1 MLQRF
6 WRMAGRWQTIVGGGA
21 TMINRRDLFVVVA
34 AVATVSSCGVG
45 RNPVTIRLGSG
56 RVNGLFHEIA
66 QLFAAVAAESGTVHV
81 DPVVT
86 AGSQMNLDLLARGE
100 IDAAL
105 ALADSVYESQTR
117 PLAIGRLYEVYLQ
130 MAVLADSA
138 IQQVGDLRGKRV
150 DLGVVGSGAAMTAE
164 RVLRAAGL
172 DPTVDVVAGPRQLAG
187 AVEALHSGEADAI
200 LWGGGVPTPG
210 LDIPRRIRLIDLGEF
225 PQMMR
230 EQFGYHYDRVVIH
243 QNAYPGGPAV
253 STVGIPNLL
262 LVAPTIAHS
271 AVVAITELLLRYP
284 DSLVPEHA
292 KGFQFLDRRWL
303 VGTRDV
309 PLHPAAADLYR
320 SWRD

>member
-1 MLQRF
+1 
-6 WRMAGRWQTIVGGGA
+6 
-21 TMINRRDLFVVVA
+21 MINRRDLFVVA
-34 AVATVSSCGVG
+34 AVAALSGCGID

-66 QLFAAVAAESGTVHV
+66 QLLAAVAAEFSTVRI
-81 DPVVT
+81 DPVAT

-105 ALADSVYESQTR
+105 ALADSVYESATH
-117 PLAIGRLYEVYLQ
+117 PLAIGRLYETYLQ

-138 IQQVGDLRGKRV
+138 IHQVGDLRGKRV

-164 RVLRAAGL
+164 RVLQAAGL
-172 DPTVDVVAGPRQLAG
+172 DPAVDVVAGHRQLAG
-187 AVEALHSGEADAI
+187 AVEALHSGDTDAI

-210 LDIPRRIRLIDLGEF
+210 LDIPWRIRLIDLGEF
-225 PQMMR
+225 PPMMR
-230 EQFGYHYDRVVIH
+230 ERFGYRYDRVVIH

-262 LVAPTIAHS
+262 LVAPTLANS
-271 AVVAITELLLRYP
+271 AVVAITELLLRNP
-284 DSLVPEHA
+284 DRLVPEHA

-303 VGTRDV
+303 VGTGDI
-309 PLHPAAADLYR
+309 PLHPAAADFYR
-320 SWRD
+320 SWHD